1 MKKTLIIIGI
11 VLSFN
16 ACAQTWQQLYNEQ
29 TTNLNRLDSLYSLLQ
44 IENDSLNNVVNLSCD
59 SFQYYKDLS
68 KYWELNYKEISP
80 YGKDGYNVKL
90 YYADSL
96 GIEYTLTNLNNL
108 TWLKSEYNDKQF
120 NVWID
125 TNDIRIWYVY
135 PNTDSTQTTQLLVRY
150 NLNWFNNK

>member
-16 ACAQTWQQLYNEQ
+16 ACAQTWQQLYNKQ

-59 SFQYYKDLS
+59 SLQYYKDLS

-108 TWLKSEYNDKQF
+108 TWLKSEYNGKQF
-120 NVWID
+120 NVWIN

-135 PNTDSTQTTQLLVRY
+135 PNTDSIQITQLLVRY
-150 NLNWFNNK
+150 NLDWFNNK